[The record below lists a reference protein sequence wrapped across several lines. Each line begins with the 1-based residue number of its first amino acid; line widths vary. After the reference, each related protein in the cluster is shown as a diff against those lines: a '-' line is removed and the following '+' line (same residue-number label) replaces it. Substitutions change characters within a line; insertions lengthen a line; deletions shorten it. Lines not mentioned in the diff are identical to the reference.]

1 MRNYAPVIIFC
12 YRRKINK
19 LIYSLSRNK
28 ESSNSKLFIFSDG
41 FKSNLDE
48 HDVLNVRKS
57 LKKIKN
63 FKSVSII
70 ESDKNNG
77 LANSIIKGVTSVIN
91 KFGKAIILEDDL
103 IVSPY
108 FLNFMNNSLNFYKKN
123 KHIWSISGFSPPI
136 NYPKNY
142 REEVFLSLRSTSWG
156 WATWL
161 NRWDKVD
168 WSLKNFNQFK
178 KNKNKIKQFEEGGND
193 LFKMLELQYLGKIDS
208 WAIRWCYSQ
217 FLNSAYS
224 ITPKTSMIQNIG
236 FGDNFSTHNKGKE
249 VKWRVAL
256 CDKKIDNYDAKKNSR
271 IFADFKKFHD
281 LSIYTKFGY
290 FFKKWGGY
298 DFLKNKLNL

>member
-1 MRNYAPVIIFC
+1 MKNYAPVIIFC
-12 YRRKINK
+12 YRRKIDK
-19 LIYSLSRNK
+19 LIYSLLRNK

-77 LANSIIKGVTSVIN
+77 LANSIIKGVTSIIN
-91 KFGKAIILEDDL
+91 KFDKAIILEDDL

-123 KHIWSISGFSPPI
+123 EHIWSISGYSPPI

-156 WATWL
+156 WATWS
-161 NRWDKVD
+161 NRWDRVD
-168 WSLKNFNQFK
+168 WSMKNFNQFK
-178 KNKNKIKQFEEGGND
+178 KNKDKIKQFEEGGND
-193 LFKMLELQYLGKIDS
+193 LFKMLELQHLGKIDS
-208 WAIRWCYSQ
+208 WAIRWCYYQ
-217 FLNSAYS
+217 FLHSAFS
-224 ITPKTSMIQNIG
+224 LTPKRSMIKNIG
-236 FGDNFSTHNKGKE
+236 FSDKFRTHNSNKFSSHKINLAQS
-249 VKWRVAL
+249 KINNLKAL
-256 CDKKIDNYDAKKNSR
+256 PNSE
-271 IFADFKKFHD
+271 ILYYFKKYHNLNFY
-281 LSIYTKFGY
+281 SKVKY
-290 FFKKWGGY
+290 FLNKWS
-298 DFLKNKLNL
+298 